1 MAELLEEYRNKLFLY
16 NKLED
21 FLPPHDLN
29 DEDIRKLMEST
40 GRIKQGEKVYEPFA
54 EYLRQKAIYE
64 QKFGKWKVKKPV
76 RSSID
81 GRKKEDN
88 IDIPEEGKLF

>member
-54 EYLRQKAIYE
+54 EYLRQQE
-64 QKFGKWKVKKPV
+64 LLGMDQVMRHQGFTQCFC
-76 RSSID
+76 D
-81 GRKKEDN
+81 Q
-88 IDIPEEGKLF
+88 